1 MLQYYYHG
9 TIRRVIVAFASMFNN
24 IHVSRKDANGGNE
37 IERIKVPIAY
47 GPRQKF
53 LKRLERIGTSFEQ
66 QAVRLENYLPR
77 ISFEIGNLQ
86 YDSSRK
92 LNSIQQTVGYYDREN
107 LRSRYE
113 RVPYNLFINL
123 SVMAKSMEDNLQIV
137 EQIVPYFT
145 PEYVFTLK
153 LIEGIDDDVD
163 IPVVLT
169 SVNLTEG
176 DDGSYGDYAQRKVNF
191 AVFQFTAKIYLYGPV
206 NKKPVITQTDIN
218 IFDGDDFGSERTS
231 IPRFARMSLTVAA
244 DVTAGSYNPSLTGNA
259 GQVGINILEYP
270 PEIDGITG
278 P

>member
-1 MLQYYYHG
+1 
-9 TIRRVIVAFASMFNN
+9 MFNN

-53 LKRLERIGTSFEQ
+53 LKRLERIGTSFDQ

-77 ISFEIGNLQ
+77 IAFEIGNLQ

-206 NKKPVITQTDIN
+206 NKKPVITQADIN

-231 IPRFARMSLTVAA
+231 IPRFTRMTLTADA

-259 GQVGINILEYP
+259 GQVNINILEYP